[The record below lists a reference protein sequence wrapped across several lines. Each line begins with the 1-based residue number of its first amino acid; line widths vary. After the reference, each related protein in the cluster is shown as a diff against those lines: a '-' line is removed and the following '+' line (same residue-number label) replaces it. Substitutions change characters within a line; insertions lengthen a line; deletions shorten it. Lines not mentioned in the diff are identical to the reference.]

1 MREARGEAAM
11 FEDKTTLSS
20 AGMDVAVFGAAD
32 WQQAD
37 RALRSIARR
46 AGLDAEEARW
56 LLVARR
62 TALHRQ
68 LGFATLAEYLE
79 RVLGYGPHAAAERL
93 RVAEALDELP
103 ATHAALARGALSFSA
118 VRELTRVV

>member
-1 MREARGEAAM
+1 M
-11 FEDKTTLSS
+11 FEDKATVSS
-20 AGMDVAVFGAAD
+20 TGMDVAAFGGAD

-37 RALRSIARR
+37 RALRSIAARR
-46 AGLDAEEARW
+46 AGLDAEEMRW

-79 RVLGYGPHAAAERL
+79 RVLGYRPHTAAERL
-93 RVAEALDELP
+93 RVAESLDHRARRRRDRRAP
-103 ATHAALARGALSFSA
+103 ATRVYRGPVAQ
-118 VRELTRVV
+118 RRH